1 MKMSFIPKSILSFI
15 LFRLQ
20 EPEGPHCPN
29 SENSTEEDI
38 FLMLQG

>member
-1 MKMSFIPKSILSFI
+1 MKTPFMPKLILTFI

-38 FLMLQG
+38 FLML